1 MRKNLLAILAAS
13 SLVLSS
19 SVFAADLEDNMD
31 TLAENLKVVQKTDN
45 ADEMK
50 AALTKMR
57 AAAVDSQKAT
67 PPKLEDK
74 APDSA
79 EMKDYRQG
87 LKTLVGQIDGALKL
101 ANEGKVKEARAA
113 ADAFAATR
121 NENHKKF
128 R

>member
-19 SVFAADLEDNMD
+19 SVFAADLEDDMD

-50 AALTKMR
+50 TALTNMRTAALD
-57 AAAVDSQKAT
+57 AQKAT
-67 PPKLEDK
+67 PPKLEGK
-74 APDSA
+74 AADSA

-87 LKTLVGQIDGALKL
+87 LDKLVAQIDGALKL
-101 ANEGKVKEARAA
+101 ANEGKVKEAQAA
-113 ADAFAATR
+113 ADEFVATR
-121 NENHKKF
+121 NANHKKF